1 MTFGRIGLL
10 LGFLF
15 FSSQGLTSPACFA
28 EPQTAAGKVD
38 AGDSVPLPRMP
49 ADPPSKAPDHENAI
63 GLDFLKHFL
72 QDQKAIWTSPIHLR
86 PADADW
92 LVPFGIAKGAL
103 LATDTEYSKHLS
115 NSPSRMKYS
124 NDLSNYGVATMAAS
138 GAGFYFLGQ
147 LTHDD
152 HKRETGLLAGEA
164 AIDSFAVDYTL
175 KYAFGRQRPLQDN
188 YQGKFWQGGDSF
200 PSEHAAAAW
209 SIASVIAHEYPGPL
223 TALLAYGGATAI
235 SAARIGAK
243 QHFPTDV
250 FVGSAIGWFVGE
262 HVYRAHH
269 DPELGGSEWQT
280 YAESR
285 DEAPDRK
292 KTTVGSPY
300 VRLDSWVYP
309 ALERL
314 AALGY
319 LGTEFLGVR
328 PWTRVECARLVEEA
342 GEKIGA
348 DGSVSGEASGI
359 YSALAKEFESEIHG
373 LEGRES
379 ERYIQLESVYARA
392 LGIDGQPL
400 HDSEHFGQT
409 ITNDYGRPFAEG
421 LNTISGL
428 SGWGTWDR
436 FTIYAS
442 GEYQHAPSSPTY
454 SDQVRATL
462 SNIDATPL
470 QAGVFPS
477 GDEFHVLDTYVAANF
492 ADWNLSFGK
501 QSMWWSPNQ
510 GSAFLISDNADPMYM
525 FRASRITP
533 LTLPWVSR
541 WLGPVKFDFFIGKL
555 VGHSFPPRP
564 LIHGEKFSIKPTPN
578 LELGFSRTAV
588 FGGVGRP
595 LTLAAFWNT
604 YTSFK
609 SSTFYQASN
618 NPGKR
623 TGGFDVTYRVPLLR
637 NWLTV
642 YLDSISDDDITP
654 LRNAIRSGINPGFYL
669 PRLPGLRKLD
679 FRVEAVN
686 TARPPYGGGLNG
698 GHYIYFDSFYH
709 DLYTNKGNIIGS
721 WIGRDGMGFQAWT
734 TYWFDPRKSLE
745 FGYRH
750 AKITKDFIPDG
761 GTYNDGSVQLNWWA
775 RNDLNVSSFVQYE
788 QWKIPLLARVPQTNW
803 TTSIQ
808 VAFWPRSLKKTAG
821 LN

>member
-1 MTFGRIGLL
+1 L
-10 LGFLF
+10 
-15 FSSQGLTSPACFA
+15 SSRGMTSPACYA
-28 EPQTAAGKVD
+28 MPQAAAS
-38 AGDSVPLPRMP
+38 AGNSSDTTPLPRMP
-49 ADPPSKAPDHENAI
+49 ADPPSSDAGRENTI
-63 GLDFLKHFL
+63 GLEFLQHLL
-72 QDQKAIWTSPIHLR
+72 QDQKAIWTSPFHLR
-86 PADADW
+86 SVDADW
-92 LVPFGIAKGAL
+92 LVPFGMATSAL
-103 LATDTEYSKHLS
+103 LATDTERSKHLS
-115 NSPSRMKYS
+115 NSPTRLKYS
-124 NDLSNYGVATMAAS
+124 NDLSNFGIASMAAAD
-138 GAGFYFLGQ
+138 AGFYFLGRFS
-147 LTHDD
+147 HDD

-223 TALLAYGGATAI
+223 TTLLAYGGATAI
-235 SAARIGAK
+235 SAARISAK
-243 QHFPTDV
+243 QHFPADV
-250 FVGSAIGWFVGE
+250 FIGSAIGWWVGE
-262 HVYRAHH
+262 HVYRTHH
-269 DPELGGSEWQT
+269 DPKLGGSEWQT
-280 YAESR
+280 YAESH
-285 DEAPDRK
+285 DEGPDRK

-300 VRLDSWVYP
+300 VRLDGWVYP
-309 ALERL
+309 AFERL

-319 LGTEFLGVR
+319 LRTEFLGIR
-328 PWTRVECARLVEEA
+328 PWTRSECARLVEEA
-342 GEKIGA
+342 GEMLRA
-348 DGSVSGEASGI
+348 DQSVHGEAYGI
-359 YSALAKEFESEIHG
+359 FTALAREFGSEING
-373 LEGRES
+373 LEGRAS

-400 HDSEHFGQT
+400 HDSKHFGQT
-409 ITNDYGRPFAEG
+409 ISNDYGRPIAEG
-421 LNTISGL
+421 LNTVSGL

-454 SDQVRATL
+454 SDQLRATL
-462 SNIDATPL
+462 SSIDQTSL
-470 QAGVFPS
+470 QSGAFPS
-477 GDEFHVLDTYVAANF
+477 VEQFQFLDTYVAANF
-492 ADWNLSFGK
+492 SDWNFSFGK

-525 FRASRITP
+525 FRASRVTP
-533 LTLPWVSR
+533 LVLPWVSR
-541 WLGPVKFDFFIGKL
+541 WLGPVNFDFFIGKL
-555 VGHSFPPRP
+555 SGHSYPPRP
-564 LIHGEKFSIKPTPN
+564 LIHGEKISIKPTPN

-604 YTSFK
+604 YTSLG
-609 SSTFYQASN
+609 SSTFYQASD

-623 TGGFDVTYRVPLLR
+623 TGAFDVTYRVPLLR

-642 YLDSISDDDITP
+642 YLDSISDDDVSP

-679 FRVEAVN
+679 FRAEAVN
-686 TARPPYGGGLNG
+686 TAVPPYGGRPND

-721 WIGRDGMGFQAWT
+721 WIGREGMGFQAWS
-734 TYWFDPRKSLE
+734 TYWFSPRNSLE

-750 AKITKDFIPDG
+750 AKIAKTFIPDG
-761 GTYNDGSVQLNWWA
+761 GTYNDGSLQLSWWA
-775 RNDLNVSSFVQYE
+775 HNDLNVSTFVQYE
-788 QWKIPLLARVPQTNW
+788 HWTIPLLAPVPQTNW
-803 TTSIQ
+803 TASVQ
-808 VAFWPRSLKKTAG
+808 VAYWPRSWKKR